1 MTAVRGL
8 YTALSVISLIVSASL
23 FVCRY
28 PLIRA
33 ADRAL
38 TINGFRIMLLLRL
51 CPVLPFNGLNYI
63 CGITGVSLH
72 DFAFSLIGILPFHV
86 YTTLLGATAGVL
98 RLEHLRNPNSA
109 SHTHTQH
116 IGFIVL
122 IVVGILFGLIAMVY
136 SWRLVKVE
144 LKRELELTS
153 EEFEELIHPQQE
165 CGMNTSTF
173 VDKDGLYVESTAS
186 EEERA
191 AASSIE
197 TKYMEEGEEWYWV
210 WA

>member
-1 MTAVRGL
+1 M
-8 YTALSVISLIVSASL
+8 
-23 FVCRY
+23 
-28 PLIRA
+28 
-33 ADRAL
+33 
-38 TINGFRIMLLLRL
+38 NGFRIMILLRL

-98 RLEHLRNPNSA
+98 RLDHLRNPNNA
-109 SHTHTQH
+109 EHTHMQH

-122 IVVGILFGLIAMVY
+122 IVTGILFGLTAMVY
-136 SWRLVKVE
+136 AWRLVKIE

-153 EEFEELIHPQQE
+153 EEFEELIHPRQE
-165 CGMNTSTF
+165 SRLNLSAF
-173 VDKDGLYVESTAS
+173 VEKDSFYIETTAS
-186 EEERA
+186 EDERVA
-191 AASSIE
+191 AFGIE
-197 TKYMEEGEEWYWV
+197 TNYMEEGEEWYWV